1 MRIAVVGR
9 AATPPL
15 EIRLEQDS
23 LLRVLCPSSEPSHA
37 QAVSPSFPVLEQFSA
52 IHLFPEE
59 DGPDGLRQLDTLL
72 SAIRATPHG
81 ALIPIIVEGA
91 VTAHVQALANQWPGS
106 RAMHLETVIEHR
118 EALEAS
124 EARDDQVLAPF
135 ERLMR
140 WWSLYPEH
148 VLAVSLA
155 AELKAGCH
163 WPLLSAWGIEAA
175 AQRNL
180 LDAFEHRSWIEEKAL
195 VTRTRHC
202 RQCRSVHLNYVD
214 VCPRCRHLDLTP
226 LDGLHCFACGHV
238 DRMDR
243 FAQHDQLSCPKCRVR
258 LRHIGVDYD
267 RPLESLACG
276 KCDLWLVEGEVEA
289 HCLDCGQTQQ
299 PGELVQQRIASLQL
313 SGEGRRAVAVPDKV
327 GMSTSLP
334 GQRVVP
340 SDLHHMLDLLVP
352 LARRHSHRHLL
363 MVLSHDRDGEHDL
376 LEGMAQ
382 RLGSLLR
389 DTDLICEYTAHQ
401 WLFLLPHTPRER
413 FEDVAL
419 RIQSLTDL
427 KHLDGQLN
435 MSLEMHELPSE
446 HHSGKA
452 SQWLPNLLVGPP
464 SSVPESLSVSE
475 SA

>member
-15 EIRLEQDS
+15 ETHIEQDS
-23 LLRVLCPSSEPSHA
+23 LLEALGQPSDPGHA
-37 QAVSPSFPVLEQFSA
+37 QAATPPPSEQYSA
-52 IHLFPEE
+52 IHLFFEE
-59 DGPDGLRQLDTLL
+59 ASSTGLRQLDSLL
-72 SAIRATPHG
+72 SEIRATPHG

-91 VTAHVQALANQWPGS
+91 VTPHVQALANQWPGS
-106 RAMHLETVIEHR
+106 RAMNLEAVIEHR
-118 EALEAS
+118 EVLETS
-124 EARDDQVLAPF
+124 EARDYQALAPF

-155 AELKAGCH
+155 AELKTGCH
-163 WPLLSAWGIEAA
+163 WPLLSAWGLDAE
-175 AQRNL
+175 AQRTL
-180 LDAFEHRSWIEEKAL
+180 LELFEHRGWLEEKTL

-214 VCPRCRHLDLTP
+214 VCPRCRHLDLKP

-243 FAQHDQLSCPKCRVR
+243 FTQHDQLSCPKCRVR

-289 HCLDCGQTQQ
+289 QCLDCGQTQQ

-313 SGEGRRAVAVPDKV
+313 NAEGRIAVAAPDRASV
-327 GMSTSLP
+327 STPLP

-363 MVLSHDRDGEHDL
+363 MVLSHDRDDEHGL

-389 DTDLICEYTAHQ
+389 DTDLVCEYTAQQ

-446 HHSGKA
+446 HHRGKA
-452 SQWLPNLLVGPP
+452 SQWLPNLLVDTATPIMG
-464 SSVPESLSVSE
+464 SV
-475 SA
+475 